1 MSQPTFLIAHAAGN
15 WKTGH
20 ICIQVVTEM
29 TIQPVQNESEI
40 EVVVNLAYE
49 IWNEHFTPIIGK
61 AQVDYM
67 LEKFQSRKAI
77 AEQIEKG
84 FLYYLIKINNVS
96 IGYMGIH
103 PEKDVLF
110 VSKIYIRSAERG
122 KGYGRKAI
130 QFLEKMGREKGLKR
144 ITLTVNKNNTDT
156 IKAYEKFGFRNTGSV
171 VQDIGNGFIMDDYG
185 MEKVI

>member
-1 MSQPTFLIAHAAGN
+1 MSQPTFLSSHTADR

-20 ICIQVVTEM
+20 ICIQVVAEM
-29 TIQPVQNESEI
+29 TIKPVQNESEI

-67 LEKFQSRKAI
+67 LEKFQSGRSI
-77 AEQIEKG
+77 SEQIENG
-84 FLYYLIKINNVS
+84 FLYYLIRINNDS
-96 IGYMGIH
+96 IGYLGIH
-103 PEKDVLF
+103 PKQDELF
-110 VSKIYIRSAERG
+110 LSKIYIRSSERG
-122 KGYGRKAI
+122 KGYSRKAI
-130 QFLEKMGREKGLKR
+130 QFLEKLAQEKGLRK

-156 IKAYEKFGFRNTGSV
+156 IKTYEKLGFKNAGSF
-171 VQDIGNGFIMDDYG
+171 VQDIGDGFIMDDYG

>member
-1 MSQPTFLIAHAAGN
+1 
-15 WKTGH
+15 
-20 ICIQVVTEM
+20 M

-40 EVVVNLAYE
+40 EVVVNLANE

-77 AEQIEKG
+77 SEQIENG
-84 FLYYLIKINNVS
+84 FLYYLVRINKNS
-96 IGYMGIH
+96 IGYIGIY
-103 PEKDVLF
+103 PKQDELF
-110 VSKIYIRSAERG
+110 LSKIYIRSSKRG

-130 QFLEKMGREKGLKR
+130 QFLEKLAQEKGLRK

-156 IKAYEKFGFRNTGSV
+156 IKAYEEFGFKNLGSV

-185 MEKVI
+185 MEKTIL

>member
-1 MSQPTFLIAHAAGN
+1 
-15 WKTGH
+15 
-20 ICIQVVTEM
+20 M

-40 EVVVNLAYE
+40 EVVVTLAYE
-49 IWNEHFTPIIGK
+49 IWNEHFIPIIGK

-67 LEKFQSRKAI
+67 LAKFQSRKAVS
-77 AEQIEKG
+77 EQIENG

-103 PEKDVLF
+103 PEKDELF
-110 VSKIYIRSAERG
+110 LSKIYIRSTDRG

-130 QFLEKMGREKGLKR
+130 HFLEKLGREKGLGK
-144 ITLTVNKNNTDT
+144 ITLTVNRNNTDT
-156 IKAYEKFGFRNTGSV
+156 IKAYEQFGFKNTGSV

-185 MEKVI
+185 MEKVV

>member
-1 MSQPTFLIAHAAGN
+1 
-15 WKTGH
+15 
-20 ICIQVVTEM
+20 M

-40 EVVVNLAYE
+40 EVVVNLANE

-77 AEQIEKG
+77 SEQIENG
-84 FLYYLIKINNVS
+84 FLYYLVRINKNS
-96 IGYMGIH
+96 IGYIGIY
-103 PEKDVLF
+103 PKQDELF
-110 VSKIYIRSAERG
+110 LSKIYIRSSKRG

-130 QFLEKMGREKGLKR
+130 QFLEKLAQEKGLRK

-156 IKAYEKFGFRNTGSV
+156 IKTYEKLGFKNVGSV

-185 MEKVI
+185 MEKTIL